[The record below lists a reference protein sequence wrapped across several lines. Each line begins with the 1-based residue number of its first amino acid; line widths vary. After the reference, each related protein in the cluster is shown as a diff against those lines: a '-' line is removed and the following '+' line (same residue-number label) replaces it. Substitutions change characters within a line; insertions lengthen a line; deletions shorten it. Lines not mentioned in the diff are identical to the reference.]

1 MVNMVVSY
9 MDMAVKDLSTNV
21 LALLNAL
28 LKDKTSD
35 IGYKGNTLFA
45 ISLLSLIF

>member
-1 MVNMVVSY
+1 MVNMVVNY
-9 MDMAVKDLSTNV
+9 MDMAVKDLSTNA

-28 LKDKTSD
+28 LKAGIFD

-45 ISLLSLIF
+45 ISLI